1 MFPLDSRISL
11 EAGAEDVVA
20 YVSHGVLSGGAV
32 ARVEGSVLRELVI
45 TDSIGGEAPAP
56 GSRIRHLTIAPL
68 LAEAI
73 RRIADESSVSSL
85 FD

>member
-1 MFPLDSRISL
+1 MTKRALKRL
-11 EAGAEDVVA
+11 M
-20 YVSHGVLSGGAV
+20 
-32 ARVEGSVLRELVI
+32 REGEFDAAQFEPRS
-45 TDSIGGEAPAP
+45 DDGK
-56 GSRIRHLTIAPL
+56 IRRLPIAPL

>member
-1 MFPLDSRISL
+1 
-11 EAGAEDVVA
+11 
-20 YVSHGVLSGGAV
+20 
-32 ARVEGSVLRELVI
+32 VI
-45 TDSIGGEAPAP
+45 TDSIAQHEAAA
-56 GSRIRHLTIAPL
+56 GTDKIRILTIAPL

>member
-1 MFPLDSRISL
+1 LHPRRSFRRRGA
-11 EAGAEDVVA
+11 AGREIA
-20 YVSHGVLSGGAV
+20 LT
-32 ARVEGSVLRELVI
+32 ELVI
-45 TDSIGGEAPAP
+45 TDSIAQHEATAGTTRSASSP
-56 GSRIRHLTIAPL
+56 SRPL